1 MDDSYAADLGVR
13 VEPAGDGAV
22 RLHVPYREANAN
34 PGGALHGGV
43 AASLVAIG
51 GQEAAGGGGL
61 VVDAT
66 VHYLAAAIEEDVVAD
81 ARVLRRG
88 KELAYVAADVAT
100 AAGKAIAT
108 GLVVW
113 RGGDAGPADRQ
124 RLATAAAP
132 PPPDATLPSFVRF
145 FTAAPFMS
153 RLGIAARQ
161 AGDGAARAGL
171 PWQAGNTDAAGAL
184 HPGAVAALV
193 DTTGALASWSLVPL
207 DARNKASTPALHVAW
222 HAAARDEGVTA
233 AATVVRRTD
242 ELFQSTVTVH
252 GDVSGRLVATGTVT
266 YRIVVPSGA

>member
-1 MDDSYAADLGVR
+1 MDDAYAAALGVR

-22 RLHVPYREANAN
+22 RLHVPFRDDNAN
-34 PGGALHGGV
+34 PGSALHGGV

-51 GQEAAGGGGL
+51 GMEATREGGA

-66 VHYLAAAIEEDVVAD
+66 VHYLAAAIGEDVVAD

-88 KELAYVAADVAT
+88 KELAYVAVDVAT

-113 RGGDAGPADRQ
+113 RGGADGPDDRQ
-124 RLATAAAP
+124 RLATAVPSTTTAP
-132 PPPDATLPSFVRF
+132 GLPSFVRF

-153 RLGIAARQ
+153 RLGIAAR
-161 AGDGAARAGL
+161 AAADGTARAGL
-171 PWQAGNTDAAGAL
+171 PWQPANVDATGAL

>member
-1 MDDSYAADLGVR
+1 MRDAYAAALGVR

-22 RLHVPYREANAN
+22 RLHVPFQDANAN

-51 GQEAAGGGGL
+51 GAEAAGAAGV
-61 VVDAT
+61 VVDGT
-66 VHYLAAAIEEDVVAD
+66 VHYLAAAIGEDVAAE

-88 KELAYVAADVAT
+88 KELAFVAVDVAT

-113 RGGDAGPADRQ
+113 RGGGEGPEDRR
-124 RLATAAAP
+124 RLAAAAP
-132 PPPDATLPSFVRF
+132 GAPGDARLPPFVRV

-153 RLGIAARQ
+153 RLGIAARDV
-161 AGDGAARAGL
+161 ADGTARAGIAWH
-171 PWQAGNTDAAGAL
+171 PANADASGAL

-233 AATVVRRTD
+233 TATVVRRTD
-242 ELFQSTVTVH
+242 ELFQSTVAVH
-252 GDVSGRLVATGTVT
+252 GDASGRLVATGSVT
-266 YRIVVPSGA
+266 YRIVVP

>member
-1 MDDSYAADLGVR
+1 MGDLYADGLGVR
-13 VEPAGDGAV
+13 VERAGDGAV
-22 RLHVPYREANAN
+22 RLHVPFRDANAN

-51 GQEAAGGGGL
+51 GAEAAGGQGA

-88 KELAYVAADVAT
+88 KELAFVAVDVAT
-100 AAGKAIAT
+100 GAGKAIAS

-113 RGGDAGPADRQ
+113 RGGDDGPADRQ
-124 RLATAAAP
+124 RLATAAAT
-132 PPPDATLPSFVRF
+132 AASEARLPSFVRF

-153 RLGIAARQ
+153 RLGIAARDV
-161 AGDGAARAGL
+161 GDGTARAGL
-171 PWQAGNTDAAGAL
+171 PWQAANAGATGAL

-207 DARNKASTPALHVAW
+207 DPRNKASTPALHVAW
-222 HAAARDEGVTA
+222 HAAVRDEGVTA
-233 AATVVRRTD
+233 SATVVRRTD
-242 ELFQSTVTVH
+242 ELFQSTVAVH

-266 YRIVVPSGA
+266 YRIVVP